1 MSKDQ
6 YNNTIVNS
14 PVCDNIKTSDRG
26 VGTEWIPLR
35 YLALQLNFLS
45 VRKSH
50 FVLLWNP
57 QEHSFEFP
65 NRIYSFLHFS
75 IFVCLLALSQNYYSV
90 QGLLVPPD
98 AIKACTHNT
107 MTYCLSHTKEITPA
121 VCMYISFD
129 YSLNVV
135 L

>member
-98 AIKACTHNT
+98 AIKACTLCT
-107 MTYCLSHTKEITPA
+107 DILHTTHQIKEHSNHSYS
-121 VCMYISFD
+121 MYVHVIQ
-129 YSLNVV
+129 L
-135 L
+135 